1 MTHRVTLILALS
13 LLLFSSHSLALSTV
27 EIDRFI
33 ASYSEISPLIAA
45 RMDDDEDEDEDD
57 TSTDEGAFIK
67 QRLIEAVAGQSEL
80 VAIIE
85 AHGFPSVESWADT
98 SSRVIM
104 AMIAVESAAGMES
117 FASEMEILREEAR
130 DDPSA
135 LEEIEQFEQAV
146 MAHQASLQVPR
157 ADLDAIQPYLPALRD
172 LFDWDDD
179 EEFEDN

>member
-1 MTHRVTLILALS
+1 MKDRVTLILALS

-45 RMDDDEDEDEDD
+45 RMDDEDEDEDD
-57 TSTDEGAFIK
+57 ASTDEGAFIK

-117 FASEMEILREEAR
+117 FASEMEILREEAQ

-146 MAHQASLQVPR
+146 MAHQASLQVPQ